1 MPPKPLSEEDKTLY
15 NKLDA
20 FLEQYGNKEVSYPN
34 VPESLFETIGE
45 NGFFGMIINKEYGG
59 SKTSTQNLSRV
70 LTKIVTHNP
79 ALGVAIMV
87 PNSLG
92 PGEAFDHYG
101 TKEQKEKYLPKL
113 ILLVNTYLVLD

>member
-1 MPPKPLSEEDKTLY
+1 
-15 NKLDA
+15 
-20 FLEQYGNKEVSYPN
+20 
-34 VPESLFETIGE
+34 
-45 NGFFGMIINKEYGG
+45 MIINKEYGG

-92 PGEAFDHYG
+92 PGELLDHYG

-113 ILLVNTYLVLD
+113 AVGEYIPCFGLTGPHNGSDQ